1 MSQWLVAIGGTMQ
14 NFIDQFDE
22 NERRIVRKWRLATLG
37 FYGSILA
44 GLVVYAALH
53 WNPEVNYAS
62 VDSAAHAKLAGAS
75 SRDARA
81 PFAP

>member
-1 MSQWLVAIGGTMQ
+1 MQ
-14 NFIDQFDE
+14 NFIDDL
-22 NERRIVRKWRLATLG
+22 NETDRRTVRKWRLATLG

-44 GLVVYAALH
+44 GLVVYAAMH

-62 VDSAAHAKLAGAS
+62 ADSAAHAKLAGVS
-75 SRDARA
+75 SGDKRL

>member
-1 MSQWLVAIGGTMQ
+1 MQ
-14 NFIDQFDE
+14 NFIEQFDE
-22 NERRIVRKWRLATLG
+22 NDRRILRKWRLATLG

-44 GLVVYAALH
+44 GLVVYAVLH

-62 VDSAAHAKLAGAS
+62 ADSSAHAKLTGTPS
-75 SRDARA
+75 SGVRA

>member
-1 MSQWLVAIGGTMQ
+1 MQ
-14 NFIDQFDE
+14 NFIEQFDE
-22 NERRIVRKWRLATLG
+22 NDRRIVRKWRLATLG

-44 GLVVYAALH
+44 GLVLYTVLH

-62 VDSAAHAKLAGAS
+62 ADSAAHAKLTGTPS
-75 SRDARA
+75 SGARA

>member
-1 MSQWLVAIGGTMQ
+1 MQ
-14 NFIDQFDE
+14 DFIDHLNE
-22 NERRIVRKWRLATLG
+22 NDRRVVRKWRWATLG

-44 GLVVYAALH
+44 GLVLYAALH

-75 SRDARA
+75 SGGGRA

>member
-1 MSQWLVAIGGTMQ
+1 MQ
-14 NFIDQFDE
+14 NFIEQFDE
-22 NERRIVRKWRLATLG
+22 NDRRIVRRWRLATLG

-53 WNPEVNYAS
+53 WTPEVNYAS
-62 VDSAAHAKLAGAS
+62 VDSVAHAKLAGAS
-75 SRDARA
+75 SGGGPT

>member
-1 MSQWLVAIGGTMQ
+1 MQ
-14 NFIDQFDE
+14 NFFNQFDE
-22 NERRIVRKWRLATLG
+22 NDRRIVRKWRLAALG

-44 GLVVYAALH
+44 GLVLYTALH

-62 VDSAAHAKLAGAS
+62 VDSAAHAKLAGTS
-75 SRDARA
+75 GGERRA

>member
-1 MSQWLVAIGGTMQ
+1 MQ
-14 NFIDQFDE
+14 NFNEQFDE
-22 NERRIVRKWRLATLG
+22 NDRRIVRKWRLATLG

-62 VDSAAHAKLAGAS
+62 VDAAAHARLAGTS
-75 SRDARA
+75 SGGGRT

>member
-1 MSQWLVAIGGTMQ
+1 MQ
-14 NFIDQFDE
+14 NFIERFDDGD
-22 NERRIVRKWRLATLG
+22 RRVVRKWRWATLG

-44 GLVVYAALH
+44 GLVVYGLLH

-62 VDSAAHAKLAGAS
+62 AESAAHAKLTSAPSGAGG
-75 SRDARA
+75 A

>member
-1 MSQWLVAIGGTMQ
+1 MSPWLVAIGGIMQ
-14 NFIDQFDE
+14 NFLDQFDE
-22 NERRIVRKWRLATLG
+22 NDRRTVRKWRLATLG

-53 WNPEVNYAS
+53 WTPEVNYAS
-62 VDSAAHAKLAGAS
+62 VDSAAHARLAGAPGNGG
-75 SRDARA
+75 RT

>member
-1 MSQWLVAIGGTMQ
+1 MQ
-14 NFIDQFDE
+14 NFIAQFDE
-22 NERRIVRKWRLATLG
+22 NDRRTVRKWRLATLG

-44 GLVVYAALH
+44 GLVIYAALH

-62 VDSAAHAKLAGAS
+62 ADSAAHAKLAGAS
-75 SRDARA
+75 SGGGRA

>member
-1 MSQWLVAIGGTMQ
+1 MQ
-14 NFIDQFDE
+14 NFNEQFDE
-22 NERRIVRKWRLATLG
+22 NDRRIVRKWRLATLG

-53 WNPEVNYAS
+53 WNSEVNYAS
-62 VDSAAHAKLAGAS
+62 VDAAAHARLAGTS
-75 SRDARA
+75 SGGGRT

>member
-1 MSQWLVAIGGTMQ
+1 MQ
-14 NFIDQFDE
+14 KFLDQL
-22 NERRIVRKWRLATLG
+22 NEDDRPIVRKWRLATLG

-44 GLVVYAALH
+44 GLVVYTVLH

-62 VDSAAHAKLAGAS
+62 VDSAAHARLVGTS
-75 SRDARA
+75 GGGERA

>member
-1 MSQWLVAIGGTMQ
+1 MQ
-14 NFIDQFDE
+14 KFFNQLDE
-22 NERRIVRKWRLATLG
+22 NDRRIVRKWRLATLG

-44 GLVVYAALH
+44 GLVLYTVLH

-62 VDSAAHAKLAGAS
+62 VDSTAHAKLAGPS
-75 SRDARA
+75 GSDGRA